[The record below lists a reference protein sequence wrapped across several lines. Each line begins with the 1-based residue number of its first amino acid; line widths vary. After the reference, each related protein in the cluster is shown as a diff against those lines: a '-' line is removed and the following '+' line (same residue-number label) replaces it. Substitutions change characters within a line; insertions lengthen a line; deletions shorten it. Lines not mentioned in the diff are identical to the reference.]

1 MCGIAKYGKLFLTV
15 RMVFHNTK
23 VEDVSMRAP
32 LSGIQIKF
40 CPVCLLVLVLWLTTT
55 GGGNTYMLAGRGGGE
70 RRAAQGQT
78 EER

>member
-1 MCGIAKYGKLFLTV
+1 MCGMAKYGKLFPTV
-15 RMVFHNTK
+15 RMVFHNTE
-23 VEDVSMRAP
+23 VEDLSMRAP

-55 GGGNTYMLAGRGGGE
+55 GGNTYMLSGRGGGE